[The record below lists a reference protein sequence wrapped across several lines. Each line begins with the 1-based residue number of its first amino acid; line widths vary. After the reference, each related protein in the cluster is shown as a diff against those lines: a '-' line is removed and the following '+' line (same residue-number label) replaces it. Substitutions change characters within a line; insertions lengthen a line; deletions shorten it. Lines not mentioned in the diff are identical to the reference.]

1 MIKRTRIK
9 MCGVTNLED
18 ALEGVRA
25 GVDALGFIF
34 VDQSARNVEPKLVRE
49 IIGDL
54 PPFVDCV
61 GVFVDREREEVEEI
75 VEYCRLSYAQL
86 HGCED
91 PKYCERLARFSA
103 PCQVVKAF
111 RVGPDSRAED
121 FMPYE
126 NSVRG
131 YLLDTYTKEL
141 AGGTG
146 QTFDWQ
152 IVEQLQLQLPLI
164 LAGGLDPENV
174 AEAIRVLRP
183 FGVDVNSG
191 IEIQPGLKDHE
202 KLHAFVEAV
211 RQAHLLSAA
220 QG

>member
-1 MIKRTRIK
+1 
-9 MCGVTNLED
+9 
-18 ALEGVRA
+18 
-25 GVDALGFIF
+25 
-34 VDQSARNVEPKLVRE
+34 
-49 IIGDL
+49 
-54 PPFVDCV
+54 
-61 GVFVDREREEVEEI
+61 
-75 VEYCRLSYAQL
+75 
-86 HGCED
+86 
-91 PKYCERLARFSA
+91 
-103 PCQVVKAF
+103 
-111 RVGPDSRAED
+111 
-121 FMPYE
+121 MPYE

-211 RQAHLLSAA
+211 RQADLLSAA